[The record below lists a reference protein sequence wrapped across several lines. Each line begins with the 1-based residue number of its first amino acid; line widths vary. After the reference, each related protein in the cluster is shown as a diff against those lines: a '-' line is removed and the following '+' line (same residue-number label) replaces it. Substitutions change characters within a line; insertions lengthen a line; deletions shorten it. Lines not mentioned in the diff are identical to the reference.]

1 MSKESRRRQRAE
13 AQATGTP
20 TTQRPPTSGS
30 TSPTGTARAGRRPV
44 ARPAPRQSGFARYR
58 TVLFASVVVAAVALA
73 GIGIFSAASTSAFEC
88 SNIWEPTATPAPGAG
103 ASPQPGYVQDDMG
116 AGHVAVGTP
125 ITYTYCAPAS
135 GRHYNAAGSGPIQP
149 RVYGPEDEV
158 LPQGWLHN
166 LEHGALVLLYTGES
180 AGATTEG
187 QAALQA
193 LYDRFPPSPV
203 CGFQPGTSVGPL
215 FARFDQMASPFAAL
229 VWGRVLPMDELD
241 PEAVLAFDQTF
252 GERTNPEDLC
262 PDKRVSPP
270 PSVSPSGSVAPSGSP
285 SAAPSESTAPSA
297 SPDADPSA
305 SPS

>member
-1 MSKESRRRQRAE
+1 MSKETRRRQRTE
-13 AQATGTP
+13 AQATGAP
-20 TTQRPPTSGS
+20 TSQRPAASGTTSSGTPSGGS
-30 TSPTGTARAGRRPV
+30 TSPTGTARAGRRTV
-44 ARPAPRQSGFARYR
+44 ARPAAKQSGFARYR

-73 GIGIFSAASTSAFEC
+73 GIGIFSAASTSAFDC
-88 SNIWEPTATPAPGAG
+88 SNIWEPAATAAPGAD

-166 LEHGALVLLYTGES
+166 LEHGALVLLYKGDG

-187 QAALQA
+187 QAALQS
-193 LYDRFPPSPV
+193 LFDSFPPSPV

-215 FARFDQMASPFAAL
+215 FARFDEMATPFAAL

-241 PEAVLAFDQTF
+241 PDAVLEFDRIF

-262 PDKRVSPP
+262 PDKRVSPS
-270 PSVSPSGSVAPSGSP
+270 PSVSPSAP
-285 SAAPSESTAPSA
+285 ASTAPSA
-297 SPDADPSA
+297 SPS
-305 SPS
+305 